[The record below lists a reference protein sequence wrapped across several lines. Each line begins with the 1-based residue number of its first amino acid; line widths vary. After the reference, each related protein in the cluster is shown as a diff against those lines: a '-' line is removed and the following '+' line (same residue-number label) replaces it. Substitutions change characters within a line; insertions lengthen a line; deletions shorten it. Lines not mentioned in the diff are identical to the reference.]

1 MQIDLFP
8 KIDRSQLTEEM
19 FEAYFECRKNKRN
32 TLNAL
37 QFEKNLEKNVFELID
52 EVFTGNYKLGLC
64 IAFIVNRPVKREV
77 FAAAFRDR
85 VIIAMLLRWEREPIL
100 VFKEF
105 IILLNHAH
113 KIIQQ
118 IVIS

>member
-1 MQIDLFP
+1 MQLNLFSE
-8 KIDRSQLTEEM
+8 IDRSQLTEEM
-19 FEAYFECRKNKRN
+19 FEAYFECRKIKRN
-32 TLNAL
+32 TLNAQ

-52 EVFTGNYKLGLC
+52 EIFTGNYKLGLC

-77 FAAAFRDR
+77 SAAAFRDR